1 MEAKPVGKVL
11 PIALEREMRK
21 SYIDYAM
28 SVIVSRAL
36 PDVRDGLKPVHRR
49 ILYDMYDSGNTPDKA
64 YRKSAKTVG
73 EVLGNFHP
81 HGDQAVYDAMV
92 RLAQDFAIRYT
103 LVDGHGNFGSM
114 DGDPPAAMRYTE
126 ARLSKLALD
135 MLADIDKETVNWD
148 PNFDNTDEEP
158 QVLPSRFPNLLVNGS
173 EGIAVGMATKIPP
186 HNLREVID
194 GVIMMIDDPD
204 VELKDLMQIIK
215 GPDFP
220 TGALIMGHEGIRD
233 AHTTGRGSVVM
244 RAVATIEPMAN
255 GKNRILISE
264 IPYQVNKAR
273 LIEQIAGLVRDKKVD
288 GITDL
293 RDETDRTGLR
303 VVVEL
308 RRDVN
313 PNVILNQL
321 YKFTQMQATF
331 GVIML
336 ALVDHTP
343 QILNLRQMLY
353 YYLEH
358 QKEVV
363 TRRTQYD
370 LRKAE
375 ERAHILE
382 GLRIALDHIDEVI
395 NTIRS
400 SRTEDEARQNLMGRF
415 GLSEVQA
422 KAIVDMRLGRLTGLE
437 RDKIEQEYA
446 ELQVTIDYLRAL
458 LSNAHMLMTVIKK
471 ELADIRDKFGD
482 DRRTRIMPSEA
493 EEFALEDL
501 IPEEDMVVTLTH
513 AGYIKRLP
521 LDTYRSQRRG
531 GRGVTGMG
539 TKEEDFVE
547 HIFVAT
553 THHSLLV
560 FTNRGKVY
568 KLKVHGIPEASRT
581 AKGTAIVNLLQITS
595 GEKIQAIIPVKDV
608 DDEQFLFFATRQGT
622 VKKTRVGDYSNIR
635 AGGIIAIGLDEGD
648 ELIGVR
654 RTEGSSEIILVSSR
668 GQAIRFKEED
678 VRSMGRAAHG
688 VRGMSLDRDDEVI
701 GMDVADDAADL
712 LVVTDQGFGK
722 RTPVK
727 DYRLTGRG
735 GKGVRT
741 MHLTKRNGNLVAIKS
756 VTDTDE
762 LIVITA
768 NGVLIRIPLRE
779 VSQLGRDTQ
788 GVTIMRLDEGDKLV
802 ALACVPAQE
811 GEVEAEDEEEGAEEA
826 PPNA

>member
-1 MEAKPVGKVL
+1 MEANPKGKV
-11 PIALEREMRK
+11 ISIDLEREMRK
-21 SYIDYAM
+21 SYIDYSM

-49 ILYDMYDSGNTPDKA
+49 ILYDMHDAGNTPDKA

-126 ARLSKLALD
+126 ARLSKLALEL
-135 MLADIDKETVNWD
+135 LADIDKETVD
-148 PNFDNTDEEP
+148 FYPNFDNTTEQP
-158 QVLPSRFPNLLVNGS
+158 TVLPARFPNLLVNGS

-194 GVIMMIDDPD
+194 GVIAMIDNPD

-220 TGALIMGHEGIRD
+220 TGATIMGREGIRD
-233 AHTTGRGSVVM
+233 AYTTGRGSVVM
-244 RAVATIEPMAN
+244 RAAATIEPMAN
-255 GKNRILISE
+255 GKNRIIVTE
-264 IPYQVNKAR
+264 VPYQVNKAK
-273 LIEQIAGLVRDKKVD
+273 LIEQIAYLVRDKKID

-303 VVVEL
+303 IVVEL
-308 RRDVN
+308 RRDAN

-321 YKFTQMQATF
+321 YKFTPMQATF

-336 ALVDHTP
+336 ALVDQTP
-343 QILNLRQMLY
+343 RVLNLREMLY
-353 YYLEH
+353 YYLQH

-363 TRRTQYD
+363 TRRTQYE

-395 NTIRS
+395 NVIRA
-400 SRTEDEARQNLMGRF
+400 SRTEDEARKNLMERF
-415 GLSEVQA
+415 SLSEIQA

-446 ELQVTIDYLRAL
+446 ELLQTIDYLKAL
-458 LSNAHMLMTVIKK
+458 LSNEKMLMTVIRK
-471 ELADIRDKFGD
+471 ELSDIREKFGD
-482 DRRTRIMPSEA
+482 DRRTRITASEA

-501 IPEEDMVVTLTH
+501 IPEADMVVTLTH
-513 AGYIKRLP
+513 AAYIKRLP

-547 HIFVAT
+547 HVFVAT

-568 KLKVHGIPEASRT
+568 KLKVHQVPESGRT
-581 AKGTAIVNLLQITS
+581 AKGTAIVNLLQIAP
-595 GEKIQAIIPVKDV
+595 GEKVQAVIPVKDV
-608 DDEQFLFFATRQGT
+608 DEDQFLFFGTRHGT
-622 VKKTRVGDYSNIR
+622 VKKTRIGEYNNIR
-635 AGGIIAIGLDEGD
+635 AGGLIAIGLEDDD

-654 RTEGSSEIILVSSR
+654 RTEGNSEIILVSAR

-678 VRSMGRAAHG
+678 VRPMGRSAHG
-688 VRGMSLDRDDEVI
+688 VRGMNLDRDDEVI
-701 GMDVADDAADL
+701 GMDVADDTADL

-741 MHLTKRNGNLVAIKS
+741 MHLTRRNGNLVAIKS
-756 VTDTDE
+756 IHEGDG

-768 NGVLIRIPLRE
+768 GGVLIRLRARE
-779 VSQLGRDTQ
+779 VSQQGRDTQ

-802 ALACVPAQE
+802 ALARVEARDEDGEE
-811 GEVEAEDEEEGAEEA
+811 GEDAVETV
-826 PPNA
+826 PTV